1 LEQTKSMKISNGVKT
16 ITNPQKVKED
26 KSSSSPF
33 ATARVGDERSSSSPF
48 ATARVIEEVL
58 TWGVEE
64 IINKIHLKKRLKSG
78 VKLRVKFG
86 IDPTSPNLHLGHL
99 IPLKKLR
106 QFQELGHQV
115 IFLIGDFTAMIGDP
129 SARLGKRRPLTEK
142 EIKKNM
148 RDYIN
153 QAGKVLDIEKVE
165 VHYNSEWYG
174 RKKADFL
181 MDLASRFTY
190 ARLIERDEFKKRI
203 EKDIDVTMLELLYP
217 LLQGYDSVELKS
229 DLEIGGTDQKFNL
242 LFARKVQKKYNFPQQ
257 DIMTLSLLIGTD
269 GERKMSKSYGN
280 YIKITE
286 EPSRMFGQLMSI
298 PDTLIW
304 HYFKLLTN
312 LPLKEIELIKDK
324 VYKTLLTPKE
334 AKLRLAGEIVTLLH
348 NAKSAK
354 KAERE
359 FERVFKEK
367 KLPTAIPGIKIK
379 EKTLNILDL
388 LVKTKL
394 ASSKSEAKRLILQKG
409 VKFDGVLQENWQ
421 KNVQIKKGMVIQVG
435 KRKFIKI
442 T

>member
-1 LEQTKSMKISNGVKT
+1 LSLFYYGDMRINTDPKKIG
-16 ITNPQKVKED
+16 
-26 KSSSSPF
+26 
-33 ATARVGDERSSSSPF
+33 
-48 ATARVIEEVL
+48 EVL
-58 TWGVEE
+58 TRGIEE
-64 IINKIHLKKRLKSG
+64 IINKVHLKKRLKSG
-78 VKLRVKFG
+78 VKLRIKFG

-106 QFQELGHQV
+106 QFQDLGHQV

-142 EIKKNM
+142 EIKNNM

-153 QAGKVLDIEKVE
+153 QAREILNIEKVE
-165 VHYNSEWYG
+165 VRYNSEWYG
-174 RKKADFL
+174 RKKANFL
-181 MDLASRFTY
+181 MDLSSRFTY

-203 EKDIDVTMLELLYP
+203 EKNIDVTMVELLYP

-257 DIMTLSLLIGTD
+257 DIMTLPLLIGTD

-286 EPSRMFGQLMSI
+286 EPLRMFGQLMSI
-298 PDTLIW
+298 PDILIW
-304 HYFKLLTN
+304 HYFELLTN

-324 VYKTLLTPKE
+324 VCKTLLTPKE
-334 AKLRLAGEIVTLLH
+334 AKLRLAREIVALLH
-348 NAKSAK
+348 NAKSAQ

-367 KLPTAIPGIKIK
+367 KLPSKIPGIKIK
-379 EKTLNILDL
+379 EEELNILEF

-394 ASSKSEAKRLILQKG
+394 VPSKSEAKRLILQKG
-409 VKFDGVLQENWQ
+409 VKINGEIQEDWG
-421 KNVQIKKGMVIQVG
+421 KIVKIKKEMVIQVG
-435 KRKFIKI
+435 KRKFAKI
-442 T
+442 VYP

>member
-1 LEQTKSMKISNGVKT
+1 MTRIN
-16 ITNPQKVKED
+16 NQKV
-26 KSSSSPF
+26 
-33 ATARVGDERSSSSPF
+33 
-48 ATARVIEEVL
+48 EEVL
-58 TWGVEE
+58 TRGVAE
-64 IINKIHLKKRLKSG
+64 IINKIHLEKRLKSG
-78 VKLRVKFG
+78 TKLRVKFG
-86 IDPTSPNLHLGHL
+86 IDPTSPNLHLGHF

-106 QFQELGHQV
+106 QFQKLGHQV

-129 SARLGKRRPLTEK
+129 SARLDKRRPLTKK

-153 QAGKVLDIEKVE
+153 QAAKVLNIEKVE
-165 VHYNSEWYG
+165 VRYNSEWYG

-181 MDLASRFTY
+181 MELSSRFTY

-242 LFARKVQKKYNFPQQ
+242 LFARKVQKKYNLPQQ
-257 DIMTLSLLIGTD
+257 DIMTLPLLIGTD

-280 YIKITE
+280 YVKITE
-286 EPSRMFGQLMSI
+286 ESSRMFGQLMSI
-298 PDTLIW
+298 PDILIW

-334 AKLRLAGEIVTLLH
+334 AKLRLAKEIVSLLH
-348 NAKSAK
+348 NAKSAQ

-359 FERVFKEK
+359 FERIFKEK
-367 KLPTAIPGIKIK
+367 KLPSKIPEIKISRK
-379 EKTLNILDL
+379 SLNILDL

-394 ASSKSEAKRLILQKG
+394 ASSKAEAKRLVLQKG
-409 VKFDGVLQENWQ
+409 VKIDSQIQEDWQ
-421 KNVQIKKGMVIQVG
+421 KVIQIKRGQVVQVG
-435 KRKFIKI
+435 KRKFVRVS
-442 T
+442 

>member
-1 LEQTKSMKISNGVKT
+1 MTRIN
-16 ITNPQKVKED
+16 NQK
-26 KSSSSPF
+26 
-33 ATARVGDERSSSSPF
+33 
-48 ATARVIEEVL
+48 IEEVL
-58 TWGVEE
+58 TRGVAE
-64 IINKIHLKKRLKSG
+64 IINKIHLEKRLKSG
-78 VKLRVKFG
+78 TKLRVKFG
-86 IDPTSPNLHLGHL
+86 IDPTSSNLHLGHF

-106 QFQELGHQV
+106 QFQNLGHQV

-129 SARLGKRRPLTEK
+129 SARLDKRRPLTKK

-153 QAGKVLDIEKVE
+153 QAAKVLNIEKVE
-165 VHYNSEWYG
+165 VRYNSEWYG

-181 MDLASRFTY
+181 MDLSSRFTY

-242 LFARKVQKKYNFPQQ
+242 LFARKVQKKYNLPQQ
-257 DIMTLSLLIGTD
+257 DIMTLPLLIGTD

-280 YIKITE
+280 YVKITE
-286 EPSRMFGQLMSI
+286 ESSRMFGQLMSI
-298 PDTLIW
+298 PDILIW

-312 LPLKEIELIKDK
+312 LSLKEIELIKDK

-334 AKLRLAGEIVTLLH
+334 AKLRLAKEIVSLLH
-348 NAKSAK
+348 NAKSAQ

-359 FERVFKEK
+359 FERIFKEK
-367 KLPTAIPGIKIK
+367 KLPSKIPEIKISRK
-379 EKTLNILDL
+379 SLNILDL

-394 ASSKSEAKRLILQKG
+394 ASSKAEAKRLVLQKG
-409 VKFDGVLQENWQ
+409 VKIDSQIQDDWQ
-421 KNVQIKKGMVIQVG
+421 KVIQIERGQVVQVG
-435 KRKFIKI
+435 KRKFVRVS
-442 T
+442 